1 MTKRILL
8 EICVDSADSMF
19 AAIEGGADRIEL
31 CSALEL
37 GGLTP
42 TPGMMHIA
50 ASASVPVFA
59 MIRPRGG
66 DYVFS
71 PAELDQMHHDVD
83 AAVKVGLAG
92 VVIGANEESGRLDEA
107 ALGALLRHAGTLD
120 VTLNRAIDL
129 TPDPVAAVETAAAL
143 GFKRILSS
151 GGALTCPDG
160 LDALRQ
166 MHGRAD
172 GRLSIMPGSGVSA
185 ETAASILA
193 AFPVTEIHG
202 SCSLPIAESDPKM
215 SAFGFTA
222 GVRRR
227 TSRMKVEKLRAT
239 LDAVA
244 SALF

>member
-1 MTKRILL
+1 MTKRITL

-42 TPGMMHIA
+42 TPGLMHIA

-71 PAELDQMHHDVD
+71 PAELDQMHHDIE
-83 AAVKVGLAG
+83 AARKAGLAG
-92 VVIGANEESGRLDEA
+92 VVIGANDESGKLDGI
-107 ALGALLRHAGTLD
+107 ALGALKRHAGSLD

-129 TPDPVAAVETAAAL
+129 TPDPVAAVETAASL
-143 GFKRILSS
+143 GFRRILSS

-160 LDALRQ
+160 LAVLRL
-166 MHGRAD
+166 MHERAK
-172 GRLSIMPGSGVSA
+172 GRLTIMPGSGVSA
-185 ETAASILA
+185 ETAGTILG

-202 SCSLPIAESDPKM
+202 SCSLPIQESDSKM
-215 SAFGFTA
+215 SAFGFSA

-227 TSRMKVEKLRAT
+227 TSRMKVERLRAA
-239 LDAVA
+239 LD
-244 SALF
+244 S

>member
-1 MTKRILL
+1 MTKHILL

-42 TPGMMHIA
+42 TPGLMRIA
-50 ASASVPVFA
+50 AQASVPVFA

-71 PAELDQMHHDVD
+71 PAELDQMHHDIE
-83 AAVKVGLAG
+83 AARKAGLAG
-92 VVIGANEESGRLDEA
+92 VVIGANDESGKLDEI
-107 ALGALLRHAGTLD
+107 ALGALQRHAGDLD

-143 GFKRILSS
+143 GFKRVLSS

-160 LDALRQ
+160 LAVLRL
-166 MHGRAD
+166 MHERAA
-172 GRLSIMPGSGVSA
+172 GRLTIMPGSGVSG
-185 ETAASILA
+185 ETAPAITA

-202 SCSLPIAESDPKM
+202 SCSLPIPEPDPKM

-227 TSRMKVEKLRAT
+227 TSRMKVEKLRAV
-239 LDAVA
+239 LDA
-244 SALF
+244 

>member
-42 TPGMMHIA
+42 TPGLMHIA
-50 ASASVPVFA
+50 AQASVPVFA

-71 PAELDQMHHDVD
+71 PAELDQMHHDIE
-83 AAVKVGLAG
+83 AARKAGLAG
-92 VVIGANEESGRLDEA
+92 VVIGANDESGKLDEI
-107 ALGALLRHAGTLD
+107 ALGALQRHAGDLD

-143 GFKRILSS
+143 GFKRVLSS

-160 LDALRQ
+160 LAVLRL
-166 MHGRAD
+166 MHERAA

-185 ETAASILA
+185 ETAPAIRA
-193 AFPVTEIHG
+193 ALPVTEIHG
-202 SCSLPIAESDPKM
+202 SCSLPIPKCPP
-215 SAFGFTA
+215 SASQQACG
-222 GVRRR
+222 GGRRG
-227 TSRMKVEKLRAT
+227 
-239 LDAVA
+239 
-244 SALF
+244 